1 MARVIAADPTL
12 ADWQRRRARDQ
23 SILGIVRRAL
33 PRTLAAGVAV
43 ADAESG
49 ELRLSVQSGAYA
61 AVLRQRGADL
71 LPALAREGW
80 EFTAIK
86 VVVQPGV
93 WPVHDKKPEPNQW
106 DNRAN
111 RPLSELRDGLST
123 GPLKAALAKLLARH

>member
-1 MARVIAADPTL
+1 MARVIAADPAL

-23 SILGIVRRAL
+23 SILTIVRRAL
-33 PRTLAAGVAV
+33 PRTLAAGIAV

-71 LPALAREGW
+71 LPALATEGW

-86 VVVQPGV
+86 VAVQPGNI
-93 WPVHDKKPEPNQW
+93 PMPNKKSPPIQW
-106 DNRAN
+106 DTQASK
-111 RPLSELRDGLST
+111 PMAGLRDGLPP
-123 GPLKAALAKLLARH
+123 GPLKDAVARLLRGR

>member
-1 MARVIAADPTL
+1 MARVIAADPAL
-12 ADWQRRRARDQ
+12 ADWERRRARDQ
-23 SILGIVRRAL
+23 AILKIVRRAL
-33 PRTLAAGVAV
+33 PRTLAAGIAV

-93 WPVHDKKPEPNQW
+93 WPVHDKKLPSIQW
-106 DNRAN
+106 DSRAN
-111 RPLSELRDGLST
+111 QPLSELRDGLPP
-123 GPLKAALAKLLARH
+123 GPLRAALAKLLAKR